1 MFERLRV
8 KEHMDVADANGEHV
22 GTVDKI
28 LDDRIVLVPSDND
41 DDLMHY
47 LYVDSIGKIDDNRIY
62 LKQGTHILV
71 GV

>member
-1 MFERLRV
+1 MFERLRIR
-8 KEHMDVADANGEHV
+8 EHMDVADANGEHV

-28 LDDRIVLVPSDND
+28 MDDRIVLAASGSD
-41 DDLMHY
+41 DDLLHY
-47 LYVDSIGKIDDNRIY
+47 LYVDAVGKVDDNRIY